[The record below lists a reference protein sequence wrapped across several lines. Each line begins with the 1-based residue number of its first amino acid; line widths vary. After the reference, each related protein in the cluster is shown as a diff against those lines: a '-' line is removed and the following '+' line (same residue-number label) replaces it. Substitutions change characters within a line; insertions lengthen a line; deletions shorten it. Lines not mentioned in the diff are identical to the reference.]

1 MLAQE
6 VEILAPTLGIKQ
18 AAYLAR
24 QYGLWLLPIPLRQQP
39 IRIHRHPIQLA
50 HFIIM

>member
-1 MLAQE
+1 MQAQE

-24 QYGLWLLPIPLRQQP
+24 QYGLWLLPILLHQQP
-39 IRIHRHPIQLA
+39 IRIRRHPIQLV
-50 HFIIM
+50 HYIIM